1 MILETKITNR
11 EELKHILKNENPG
24 VIIIKFS
31 ATWCGPCKL
40 IDNFVKNKLSNL
52 PQTTINVLK
61 IDIDEAFDIYGFLK
75 TKKVLKGV
83 PTILAYFQGNLECFP
98 DDMVSGTNETEISA
112 FFARCIEQV

>member
-1 MILETKITNR
+1 MILETKITKR
-11 EELKHILKNENPG
+11 DELKNLLENENPG
-24 VIIIKFS
+24 VIILKFG

-40 IDNFVKNKLSNL
+40 IENFVQNQLSQL
-52 PQTTINVLK
+52 PQDIINVLK

-83 PTILAYFQGNLECFP
+83 PTILAYFQGNAGCFP
-98 DDMVSGTNETEISA
+98 DDMVSGTNEPEISA